1 MGHPEIPL
9 DHFPRIGSLLMRDHD
24 HGSSIEFA
32 KSADDGRIITKT
44 SVAVKLDKAFKHSLE
59 IVGSPWPINVSRQL
73 RNLPSGQRRIN
84 LFLKTLEFFF
94 QTLQLLAEVDLLI
107 SRKSFEMP
115 DFVFQ
120 LNQGFL
126 EFEIV
131 SHHTFGFIQSQ

>member
-1 MGHPEIPL
+1 MGHPKIPL
-9 DHFPRIGSLLMRDHD
+9 DHFPRIGSLLMRDYD
-24 HGSSIEFA
+24 QGPSVEFA
-32 KSADDGRIITKT
+32 ESADDGRIITKT
-44 SVAVKLDKAFKHSLE
+44 SVTVELNKTFEHPPE
-59 IVGSPWPINVSRQL
+59 VVGSLWPINVSRQL